1 MATGGLS
8 VIANNLAYFG
18 RAKQSAWGTAITTPT
33 AYHTWL
39 DGSDVI
45 DGAQHQ
51 QTRQGDTSPYN
62 SLAWKS
68 GQYWGFKIVEYVR
81 PYVVGAMMQ
90 ALLGSGSDTYTAPT
104 KSTTLSGAG
113 NTAGS
118 TSVVVVGDLGNLLT
132 LAVNI
137 NPGFAST
144 TYEVVTLD
152 LTTRSGTGP
161 YTYTIANSGTLK
173 YGHSAAEVVT
183 SASKHVL
190 TRQSGAYDPCTYEI
204 GYGLTGSPIK
214 GAIRMTDAVLT
225 DMTITGQKGQLWRME
240 HNWLAATGKF
250 LTGVQTLSQTSYEGA
265 NRLGVAG
272 GPFGW
277 YQGTQWNINGA
288 GTGNGATI
296 ESFQLQLKNSTTWDD
311 LQSELLTPVYFL
323 PGTFDI
329 SGQMTVQWQSWA
341 QYTDM
346 YFGSA
351 SAANNAAD
359 DYHVGYESLDFI
371 CASDAL
377 NSFEIQLPKIFY
389 TAAKLTPKLDGK
401 ALRQP
406 LSFTALK
413 NDPGSTPAD
422 AFVFT
427 LNNSSNAQY

>member
-18 RAKQSAWGTAITTPT
+18 RAKQSAWGTAVTTPT

-51 QTRQGDTSPYN
+51 MQRQGDTSPYN
-62 SLAWKS
+62 SIAWKS
-68 GQYWGFKIVEYVR
+68 GQYWGFKVVEYVR
-81 PYVVGAMMQ
+81 PYVVGAMME

-104 KSTTLSGAG
+104 KSGTFAGAV
-113 NTAGS
+113 TAGAA
-118 TSVVVVGDLGNLLT
+118 TFTTTTDLGNTGSLVIGVD
-132 LAVNI
+132 A
-137 NPGFAST
+137 GFSNTA
-144 TYEVVTLD
+144 YEVVTVD
-152 LTTRSGTGP
+152 CTTKTGGPTFTYTLAASGTFKN
-161 YTYTIANSGTLK
+161 AHSG
-173 YGHSAAEVVT
+173 GAAFAT
-183 SASKHVL
+183 ASKHVL

-204 GYGLTGSPIK
+204 GYGLPGSPIK

-240 HNWLAATGKF
+240 HNWIAATGKL
-250 LTGVQTLSQTSYEGA
+250 LTSVQTLTQSSYEGG

-296 ESFQLQLKNSTTWDD
+296 ESFQLQLKNGGSWDD

-341 QYTDM
+341 QYYDM
-346 YFGSA
+346 YFGSPT
-351 SAANNAAD
+351 AANNTTD

-389 TAAKLTPKLDGK
+389 TAAKLSPKLDGK

-406 LSFTALK
+406 LSFSALK

-427 LNNSSNAQY
+427 LNNSSNSQY